1 MDATE
6 LIKTFV
12 ILVTVIDPIGN
23 IPVYISLT
31 SNRTDEEHKSI
42 ALKTSFSAVLL
53 LATSFLFGKYIIGF
67 FGIKMSAFKLIGGI
81 FLVYIS
87 FTLLSN
93 AKSSYLFANEEIDEK
108 EDIAWMPLTFPLF
121 IGPAALSIVIIQSD
135 EISTGLERMIILSEF
150 VVIGFLIWITLKL
163 SKLILNSLGKT
174 GTKFIH
180 QIMGLLLGS
189 LAIGMIADEL
199 KVLLPG
205 LS

>member
-1 MDATE
+1 MDFTE

-12 ILVTVIDPIGN
+12 ILVAVIDPIGN

-31 SNRTDEEHKSI
+31 AQKTDAEHKSI
-42 ALKTSFSAVLL
+42 ALKTSCTAVILL
-53 LATSFLFGKYIIGF
+53 VASFLLGKHIIAF
-67 FGIKMSAFKLIGGI
+67 FGIEMSAFKLIGGL

-87 FTLLSN
+87 FTMLSN
-93 AKSSYLFANEEIDEK
+93 TKSSYLFSEDNIE
-108 EDIAWMPLTFPLF
+108 EDISLMPLTFPLF
-121 IGPAALSIVIIQSD
+121 IGPAAISIVIIQSD
-135 EISTGLERMIILSEF
+135 EISNWTGQIISFFEF
-150 VVIGFLIWITLKL
+150 TLIGLLIWLTLRL

-189 LAIGMIADEL
+189 IAIGMIAKEL
-199 KVLLPG
+199 KILLPG

>member
-12 ILVTVIDPIGN
+12 ILVAVIDPIGN

-31 SNRTDEEHKSI
+31 ALKTDAEHKSI
-42 ALKTSFSAVLL
+42 ALKTSCTAVLL
-53 LATSFLFGKYIIGF
+53 LAASFLLGKHIIAF
-67 FGIKMSAFKLIGGI
+67 FGIEMSAFKLIGGL

-87 FTLLSN
+87 FTMLSN
-93 AKSSYLFANEEIDEK
+93 TKSSHLFSEDN
-108 EDIAWMPLTFPLF
+108 EDISLMPLTFPLF
-121 IGPAALSIVIIQSD
+121 IGPAAISIVIIQSD
-135 EISTGLERMIILSEF
+135 EISNWTGQIISLFEF
-150 VVIGFLIWITLKL
+150 ALIGLLIWFTLRL
-163 SKLILNSLGKT
+163 SKLILNGLSKT

-189 LAIGMIADEL
+189 IAIGMIAEEL
-199 KVLLPG
+199 KILLPG

>member
-1 MDATE
+1 MDFTE

-12 ILVTVIDPIGN
+12 ILVAVIDPIGN

-31 SNRTDEEHKSI
+31 AQKTDAEHKSI
-42 ALKTSFSAVLL
+42 ALKTSCTAVILL
-53 LATSFLFGKYIIGF
+53 VASFLLGKHIIAF
-67 FGIKMSAFKLIGGI
+67 FGIEMSAFKLIGGL

-87 FTLLSN
+87 FTMLSN
-93 AKSSYLFANEEIDEK
+93 TKSSYLFSEDNIE
-108 EDIAWMPLTFPLF
+108 EDISLMPLTFPLF
-121 IGPAALSIVIIQSD
+121 IGPAAISIVIIQSD
-135 EISTGLERMIILSEF
+135 KISNWTGQIISFFEF
-150 VVIGFLIWITLKL
+150 TLIGLLIWLTLRL
-163 SKLILNSLGKT
+163 SKLILNSLSKI

-199 KVLLPG
+199 KILLPG

>member
-1 MDATE
+1 MDVTE
-6 LIKTFV
+6 LIKTFI
-12 ILVTVIDPIGN
+12 ILVAVIDPVGN

-31 SNRTDEEHKSI
+31 SHKTDEDHKSI
-42 ALKTSFSAVLL
+42 ALKTSCSAVLL
-53 LATSFLFGKYIIGF
+53 LAASFLFGKYIIAF

-87 FTLLSN
+87 FTMLSN
-93 AKSSYLFANEEIDEK
+93 AKIPHLFSEEEVD
-108 EDIAWMPLTFPLF
+108 EDISLMPLTFPLF

-135 EISTGLERMIILSEF
+135 EISSGLERIVLFSEF
-150 VVIGFLIWITLKL
+150 VLIGLLIWITLRM
-163 SKLILNSLGKT
+163 SKLIINSLSKN

-189 LAIGMIADEL
+189 LAIGMIAEEL

>member
-150 VVIGFLIWITLKL
+150 AVIGLLIWITLKL

>member
-6 LIKTFV
+6 LIKTFI
-12 ILVTVIDPIGN
+12 ILVAVIDPVGN

-31 SNRTDEEHKSI
+31 SHKTDAEHNSI
-42 ALKTSFSAVLL
+42 ALKTSFSAILFLTV
-53 LATSFLFGKYIIGF
+53 SFLFGKYIIAF
-67 FGIKMSAFKLIGGI
+67 FGIKMSAFKLIGGL

-87 FTLLSN
+87 FTMLSN
-93 AKSSYLFANEEIDEK
+93 AKSSYLFSQEDMDDK
-108 EDIAWMPLTFPLF
+108 EDISLMPLTFPLF

-135 EISTGLERMIILSEF
+135 EISTGLERMIVLSEF
-150 VVIGFLIWITLKL
+150 ILIGFLIWITLKL
-163 SKLILNSLGKT
+163 SKLILSGLSKT

-189 LAIGMIADEL
+189 LAIGMIAEEL
-199 KVLLPG
+199 KILLPG

>member
-12 ILVTVIDPIGN
+12 ILVAVIDPIGN

-199 KVLLPG
+199 KILLPG

>member
-6 LIKTFV
+6 LIKTFI
-12 ILVTVIDPIGN
+12 ILVAVIDPIGN

-31 SNRTDEEHKSI
+31 SHKTDAEHKSI
-42 ALKTSFSAVLL
+42 ALKTACSAVILL
-53 LATSFLFGKYIIGF
+53 VASFLFGKYIIAF

-87 FTLLSN
+87 FTMLSN
-93 AKSSYLFANEEIDEK
+93 EKNFYSFSEEIDDK
-108 EDIAWMPLTFPLF
+108 EDISLMPLTFPLF

-135 EISTGLERMIILSEF
+135 EISTQLERVIILSEF
-150 VVIGFLIWITLKL
+150 ILAGFLIWITLKL
-163 SKLILNSLGKT
+163 SKIILNSLSKT
-174 GTKFIH
+174 GIKFIH

-189 LAIGMIADEL
+189 LAIGIIAEEL
-199 KVLLPG
+199 KILLPG